1 MDTETRDYPR
11 HTAAGKMNEP
21 WSDCGEGKWWLD
33 NVVKMHVWR
42 GVCLA
47 QCLAFRAAAAAG
59 RPSTA
64 APAPPHPA
72 PATAGGEGGFE
83 YGFTLNTNLL
93 IQTIY

>member
-1 MDTETRDYPR
+1 
-11 HTAAGKMNEP
+11 MNEP

-64 APAPPHPA
+64 APAPPRPA
-72 PATAGGEGGFE
+72 PATAGGGAGGRVV
-83 YGFTLNTNLL
+83 L
-93 IQTIY
+93 

>member
-1 MDTETRDYPR
+1 
-11 HTAAGKMNEP
+11 MNEP

-64 APAPPHPA
+64 APALPRPA
-72 PATAGGEGGFE
+72 PATAGGGLEGGLCCE
-83 YGFTLNTNLL
+83 VGGGMCARGGGTHYTAQCRVTR
-93 IQTIY
+93 TT